1 MHSYSEFKCTWF
13 TWKVPDIFTV
23 DTDSGIDTDK
33 NSTGTDYRAAQKTP
47 DRDTDIART
56 FAESAQV

>member
-1 MHSYSEFKCTWF
+1 MF